1 MAKQLVITTR
11 EQVQDNIKV
20 HGIKW
25 TAAWAKKRGVHFS
38 AFYWMAFGKAPRL
51 LSFPPLRSV
60 YDMYISLYLRQVER
74 GFSA

>member
-1 MAKQLVITTR
+1 MAQKQVVITTR

-38 AFYWMAFGKAPRL
+38 AFYWMAFGKAPRQ
-51 LSFPPLRSV
+51 LSYPPMQRV
-60 YDMYISLYLRQVER
+60 FDFMIDAYLNRI
-74 GFSA
+74 GPA